1 MWAIETPRGGAEGKG
16 GNWWGCG
23 REGGGWVGRVGQGC
37 GKKGW
42 RKEGAEK
49 GKEEPNARDDWC
61 LPISAASRI

>member
-23 REGGGWVGRVGQGC
+23 RGKGVGRKGRPRC

-49 GKEEPNARDDWC
+49 RKEEPNARDDWC

>member
-1 MWAIETPRGGAEGKG
+1 MWATETPRGGAEGKG
-16 GNWWGCG
+16 GTGGVW
-23 REGGGWVGRVGQGC
+23 EGTGWVGRVGQGC

-49 GKEEPNARDDWC
+49 RKEEPNARDDWC